1 MHMWGICF
9 SLPSNFC
16 LWEFDGESRHQSRYV
31 FSFSFLFFFTRTVRG
46 FIKHQRLEN
55 SPSATHNSPAKFQ

>member
-9 SLPSNFC
+9 SLPSISVCGNLTVSPGTRVDMF
-16 LWEFDGESRHQSRYV
+16 FP
-31 FSFSFLFFFTRTVRG
+31 FLFFFTRTVRG